1 MFTDNKVKSNI
12 DKCYLFVS
20 TNGIAEI
27 EIGKF
32 SIRSSSS
39 EKLLCVKIERQLN
52 FDCHVNYLFSKTSK
66 KLIAL
71 SRVPPEKHYCHEL
84 IL

>member
-1 MFTDNKVKSNI
+1 MKSNFG
-12 DKCYLFVS
+12 KCYLFFS
-20 TNGIAEI
+20 ANDIAEI
-27 EIGKF
+27 EIGNF

-39 EKLLCVKIERQLN
+39 EKLLDVKIDGQLN

-71 SRVPPEKHYCHEL
+71 SRVTPEKT
-84 IL
+84 IVMN